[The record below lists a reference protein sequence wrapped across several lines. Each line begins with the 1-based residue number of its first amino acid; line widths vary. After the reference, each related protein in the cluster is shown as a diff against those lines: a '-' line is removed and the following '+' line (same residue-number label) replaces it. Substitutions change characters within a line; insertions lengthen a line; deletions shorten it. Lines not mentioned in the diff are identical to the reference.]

1 MNAMKKLTISLSI
14 FIIFCFQAKSQTKI
28 EEKESYFK
36 ADLNYLNDLVY
47 LGRKD
52 SIAVPYVT
60 ATLGYYHKSGFYVS
74 GALSYLPSSTQSKI
88 DLITV
93 DAGYDYTINDV
104 FSGSVYGEKYFYNK
118 SSNSI
123 KSDISGVIDGSLTA
137 DLSAIQLGVD
147 AGISFAS
154 KTDFTTTLSA
164 SHLFSFGEEKQGF
177 SLNPSFNVN
186 FSTLNF
192 YEGLTN
198 KKFGKKHLIN
208 NPNYLSISSTTVANK
223 QGFTLMDFEFSV
235 PMEYKFDKFVFYLTP
250 YYAIP
255 KNPITTTT
263 DATITLRNG
272 STIKQQIDSTPWSEK
287 NLTSLFYLEIGLNFS
302 F

>member
-1 MNAMKKLTISLSI
+1 MKKLTISLSI

-52 SIAVPYVT
+52 SIAVPYLT

-177 SLNPSFNVN
+177 
-186 FSTLNF
+186 
-192 YEGLTN
+192 
-198 KKFGKKHLIN
+198 H
-208 NPNYLSISSTTVANK
+208 
-223 QGFTLMDFEFSV
+223 
-235 PMEYKFDKFVFYLTP
+235 
-250 YYAIP
+250 
-255 KNPITTTT
+255 
-263 DATITLRNG
+263 
-272 STIKQQIDSTPWSEK
+272 
-287 NLTSLFYLEIGLNFS
+287 
-302 F
+302 

>member
-1 MNAMKKLTISLSI
+1 MKKFGLCLGILI
-14 FIIFCFQAKSQTKI
+14 FFCYHVNSQNKSVKN
-28 EEKESYFK
+28 ESYFK

-52 SIAVPYVT
+52 SIAVPYLT
-60 ATLGYYHKSGFYVS
+60 ATLGYYHKSGFYLS
-74 GALSYLPSSTQSKI
+74 GALSYSPSSTQSRI
-88 DLITV
+88 DLFTV
-93 DAGYDYTINDV
+93 DAGYDYTINDI

-137 DLSAIQLGVD
+137 DLTALQLGID
-147 AGISFAS
+147 AGASFAS
-154 KTDFTTTLSA
+154 KIDFTTTLSA
-164 SHLFSFGEEKQGF
+164 SHLFTLGDENNSF
-177 SLNPSFNVN
+177 SINPSFNVN

-198 KKFGKKHLIN
+198 KKIGKKRLIN
-208 NPNYLSISSTTVANK
+208 NPNYLSLNSTTVASK
-223 QGFTLMDFEFSV
+223 QGFTLMDYEFSI
-235 PMEYKFDKFVFYLTP
+235 PLEYKLDKFVFYLTP

-255 KNPITTTT
+255 TNPITTTT
-263 DATITLRNG
+263 NATIVLMNG
-272 STIKQQIDSTPWSEK
+272 STIKQQFDSTPWSEK
-287 NLTSLFYLEIGLNFS
+287 NLKSLFYLEIGLNFS

>member
-1 MNAMKKLTISLSI
+1 MKKITICLGI
-14 FIIFCFQAKSQTKI
+14 LMTLCFQANSQTKDDT
-28 EEKESYFK
+28 KESYFK

-52 SIAVPYVT
+52 SIAVPYLT
-60 ATLGYYHKSGFYVS
+60 ATIGYYHKSGFYLS
-74 GALSYLPSSTQSKI
+74 GALSYMPSPTQSRI
-88 DLITV
+88 DLFTV
-93 DAGYDYTINDV
+93 DAGYDYTINDI

-123 KSDISGVIDGSLTA
+123 KSDISGVIDGSITA
-137 DLSAIQLGVD
+137 DLTALQLGVD

-154 KTDFTTTLSA
+154 KADYTTTLSA
-164 SHLFSFGEEKQGF
+164 SHLFAIGEEKNGF
-177 SLNPSFNVN
+177 SLNPTFNVN

-198 KKFGKKHLIN
+198 RKFGKKHLGN
-208 NPNYLSISSTTVANK
+208 NPNYLSINSTTVASK
-223 QGFTLMDFEFSV
+223 QGFGLMDFEFSI
-235 PMEYKFDKFVFYLTP
+235 PLEYKLDKFVFYVTP

-255 KNPITTTT
+255 KNPIATTT

-272 STIKQQIDSTPWSEK
+272 STIKQQFDSTPWSEK
-287 NLTSLFYLEIGLNFS
+287 NLTSLFYLEIGLNLS